1 MNCWAFCQ
9 NRASPEEIV
18 EHFNQCDPLFVAS
31 ITEIIALQDYAKK
44 IAERAWRTEA
54 WHNNTLTGL
63 VAAYYNAQRQQG
75 FITHVSVLPD
85 AQHCGVGSKLLI
97 QSIEHLQSLGVM
109 VINLEVDKNNVSAQ
123 HLYLKHGFIFGRSNA
138 SKITMTLHSE
148 ITT

>member
-1 MNCWAFCQ
+1 MA
-9 NRASPEEIV
+9 NRSP
-18 EHFNQCDPLFVAS
+18 
-31 ITEIIALQDYAKK
+31 
-44 IAERAWRTEA
+44 
-54 WHNNTLTGL
+54 HNNTLTGL

-109 VINLEVDKNNVSAQ
+109 EINLEVDKNNVSAQ